1 MTSITGQQHTALLA
15 ETYYKAVRPDGTDFY
30 SGRVLWD
37 RVGEIVRHPAPGTED
52 ARGYL
57 SVSVSPTDC
66 TGMKWPCR
74 LFEVEPVED
83 FLVWEPTPSLPSN
96 RASHAWRVVR
106 ELPAHEAL
114 GPNGVEVAAFLELLP
129 TLTRTQWSAAW
140 DAAWDAAWVAARG
153 AARDAAWVAARDAA
167 WDAAWDAAGALVVR
181 DLISTDHFDVLT
193 APMRAV
199 GIDFDALGGGP
210 KVIDP
215 LAYGEGLGGAEAQAR
230 EEEEADTIEA
240 EDAPALWRDSEDWM
254 RDGSIHLELVDAPY
268 MAVAINPAW
277 IESGTSLMVEDA
289 HEMVAILPEHLP
301 ALIAMLTEVQRRI
314 EAEAAL

>member
-37 RVGEIVRHPAPGTED
+37 RVGEIVRHPDPGSLGGED
-52 ARGYL
+52 VKGYL

-83 FLVWEPTPSLPSN
+83 FLVWEPTPSLPAK

-129 TLTRTQWSAAW
+129 ALTRTQWSAAW
-140 DAAWDAAWVAARG
+140 NAAWDAAWGAARG

-240 EDAPALWRDSEDWM
+240 EDATPLWRDSDRKGWM
-254 RDGSIHLELVDAPY
+254 QDGAIYLELVAAPY
-268 MAVAINPAW
+268 VTAGIPRGGTVLIDDDSETVAVP
-277 IESGTSLMVEDA
+277 
-289 HEMVAILPEHLP
+289 PEHLP
-301 ALIAMLTEVQRRI
+301 ALIAMLQEVQHRI
-314 EAEAAL
+314 GGEAK